1 MKRMIIIAVLV
12 IFIALGGWWA
22 YNSFVAQPADPTAAE
37 TAAQEAALAELENVI
52 WASGKLVPE
61 RWAALSPATGGTVS
75 SLDVNEGDQVQAGA
89 VLAELDN
96 RVLHS
101 QVDVAAAAVS
111 EAEAA
116 RDKLLAGATSA
127 EIAAAQ
133 ADVAAAQAAVALAQ
147 AQLQQAKEGVTA
159 AETQVSIA
167 QAQYDELASHPTQ
180 AERIAAQK
188 EVDLAK
194 VAVDQ
199 AQAAYDIVRG
209 NPHIGALP
217 QAAALHQATLAYEAA
232 QAAYKAVVQ
241 GATRQQLAVAQAQ
254 IDSAKEQVAVAR
266 SQIPAAE
273 AGVQAADAQL
283 ARAQAALDALKTGA
297 TAEDRAMAAARIE
310 SARAAQA
317 AAEAQLQQT
326 QVIAPF
332 DGQVGTIFVRTGE
345 LATPGAPVLMLGDT
359 GHMWVETTD
368 LRETDVTRIEVGMPV
383 EVTFD
388 AAPDRSFAGKIVRIA
403 PMSTVEQGSTN
414 YTVIVEVADLAP
426 DLRWGMTAF
435 VNIDAGGR

>member
-1 MKRMIIIAVLV
+1 MKRIVIIAVIV
-12 IFIALGGWWA
+12 IVVALGGWWA
-22 YNSFVAQPADPTAAE
+22 YNRFVAQPPEPTATE

-52 WASGKLVPE
+52 WASGKLTPE

-75 SLDVNEGDQVQAGA
+75 SLATTEGEWVQAGA

-116 RDKLLAGATSA
+116 RDKLLAGATKA
-127 EIAAAQ
+127 ELDAAKADIAAAE
-133 ADVAAAQAAVALAQ
+133 AAVALAQ
-147 AQLQQAKEGVTA
+147 AQLQQAREGVTA

-180 AERIAAQK
+180 TERIAAQK
-188 EVDLAK
+188 EVDMAK
-194 VAVDQ
+194 AAVDQ

-217 QAAALHQATLAYEAA
+217 QSAALHQATLAYEAA
-232 QAAYKAVVQ
+232 QAAYRAVVQ
-241 GATRQQLAVAQAQ
+241 GATRQQLAIAQAQ

-266 SQIPAAE
+266 AQIPAAE
-273 AGVQAADAQL
+273 AGVQAAEAQL
-283 ARAQAALDALKTGA
+283 ARAQAALDALETGA
-297 TAEDRAMAAARIE
+297 TAEDIAVAEARIE
-310 SARAAQA
+310 SATATLATA
-317 AAEAQLQQT
+317 TAQLQQT
-326 QVIAPF
+326 QIVAPF
-332 DGQVGTIFVRTGE
+332 DGQVGSIFVRTGE
-345 LATPGAPVLMLGDT
+345 LAMPGAPVLMLGDT
-359 GHMWVETTD
+359 GYMWVETTD

-388 AAPDRSFAGKIVRIA
+388 AVPNRTFAGEIVRIA

-414 YTVIVEVADLAP
+414 YTVIIEVADLDP
-426 DLRWGMTAF
+426 GLRWGMTAF

>member
-1 MKRMIIIAVLV
+1 
-12 IFIALGGWWA
+12 
-22 YNSFVAQPADPTAAE
+22 
-37 TAAQEAALAELENVI
+37 
-52 WASGKLVPE
+52 
-61 RWAALSPATGGTVS
+61 
-75 SLDVNEGDQVQAGA
+75 
-89 VLAELDN
+89 
-96 RVLHS
+96 
-101 QVDVAAAAVS
+101 
-111 EAEAA
+111 
-116 RDKLLAGATSA
+116 
-127 EIAAAQ
+127 
-133 ADVAAAQAAVALAQ
+133 
-147 AQLQQAKEGVTA
+147 
-159 AETQVSIA
+159 
-167 QAQYDELASHPTQ
+167 
-180 AERIAAQK
+180 
-188 EVDLAK
+188 
-194 VAVDQ
+194 
-199 AQAAYDIVRG
+199 
-209 NPHIGALP
+209 
-217 QAAALHQATLAYEAA
+217 
-232 QAAYKAVVQ
+232 
-241 GATRQQLAVAQAQ
+241 
-254 IDSAKEQVAVAR
+254 
-266 SQIPAAE
+266 
-273 AGVQAADAQL
+273 
-283 ARAQAALDALKTGA
+283 
-297 TAEDRAMAAARIE
+297 MAAARIE